1 MKIGIIGVGR
11 LGICVALLF
20 ENCGHDILASDS
32 RESYIRDLNNKKID
46 TTEPEVQRYLENST
60 NIEFTTDNTRVI
72 KECDIIYTFV
82 ATPSLEDGSYDV
94 SAVWK
99 VVDDI
104 RSELPFEGKSLVI
117 GCTTNPGDCDE
128 IQEEVASLG
137 MDVYYNPEFIAQGSI
152 IKDLQTADMV
162 LIGGNGHHVPVIEKM
177 YEKIQLGYAI
187 PSIHYMSTR
196 SAEIVKIAINTY
208 LTTKISYANVLGEVL
223 IRSELSD
230 EVDSVLEAIG
240 KDSRIGSKYLKFG
253 YGFGGPCFP
262 RDNRAFAAYA
272 SKVGVEFNI
281 GETTDKFNDEHAKFL
296 VDYFVKRNTEKLPFY
311 FDYITYKKGTDIITE
326 SQQLRLCEDLLE
338 LGYKVYVFEQKCV
351 VDQIYDKIVSKHPGS
366 IIFVYDEKHVTEDVF
381 PVKL

>member
-1 MKIGIIGVGR
+1 M
-11 LGICVALLF
+11 
-20 ENCGHDILASDS
+20 
-32 RESYIRDLNNKKID
+32 NNKKID